1 MECHRV
7 LASFGPGTKN
17 SQQKHGDAVKA
28 RLGTCRAKG
37 CVRTT
42 TKGSPMDVLQFEEA
56 LEESAAEPVSRGP
69 LTTMIACQLILFFM
83 WVA

>member
-1 MECHRV
+1 
-7 LASFGPGTKN
+7 
-17 SQQKHGDAVKA
+17 
-28 RLGTCRAKG
+28 
-37 CVRTT
+37 
-42 TKGSPMDVLQFEEA
+42 MDVLEFEET